1 MATVDKNFKIKNGL
15 IVGDSTN
22 LVNYSSAAPSNPF
35 IGQLWVDVDEDFPAE
50 NPDLYLTSACAALLY
65 TPISASN
72 NYLFSSTASSIYLRQ
87 DAAST
92 IYAPI
97 ISASLVGTPTAP
109 TASVGSNNNQIATT
123 AFVYSMLTGIDGG
136 VPSSTYEFSIDG
148 GTV

>member
-1 MATVDKNFKIKNGL
+1 MATNNKDFVVKNGL

-22 LVNYSSAAPSNPF
+22 LVNYTAASPSDPF
-35 IGQLWVDVDEDFPAE
+35 IGQLWIDADEDFPAE
-50 NPDLYLTSACAALLY
+50 DPNLYLTSACAAALY
-65 TPISASN
+65 MPISASN
-72 NYLFSSTASSIYLRQ
+72 DYLFSSTASSIYLKQ
-87 DAAST
+87 DAASA

-97 ISASLVGTPTAP
+97 TSASLIGIPTAP

-136 VPSSTYEFSIDG
+136 DPSSTYEFSVDG